1 MAGTGRIEN
10 LRPPWK
16 KGDPSPNP
24 SGRPKRRPITEALE
38 AFVASPEGRKAIQRA
53 VRSQMRVSGKH
64 PGMAVFVRETLEG
77 KLAERVEV
85 SGGLELAARVARAR
99 ARVKELAESSELDR
113 GRTSR
118 THAAFTWHGQRQ
130 ASSPQQPQQ

>member
-24 SGRPKRRPITEALE
+24 SGRPKRKPVTEALE
-38 AFVASPEGRKAIQRA
+38 AYLATPEGVEALVSLSKAVVKVAHR
-53 VRSQMRVSGKH
+53 H

-77 KLAERVEV
+77 KLTERVEV
-85 SGGLELAARVARAR
+85 SGGLELAARIARAR
-99 ARVKELAESSELDR
+99 RRVSELADESDDSPELL
-113 GRTSR
+113 
-118 THAAFTWHGQRQ
+118 
-130 ASSPQQPQQ
+130 PQ

>member
-64 PGMAVFVRETLEG
+64 PGMAVRETLEG

-99 ARVKELAESSELDR
+99 QRLTQLASGEDPAEP
-113 GRTSR
+113 GEE
-118 THAAFTWHGQRQ
+118 
-130 ASSPQQPQQ
+130 